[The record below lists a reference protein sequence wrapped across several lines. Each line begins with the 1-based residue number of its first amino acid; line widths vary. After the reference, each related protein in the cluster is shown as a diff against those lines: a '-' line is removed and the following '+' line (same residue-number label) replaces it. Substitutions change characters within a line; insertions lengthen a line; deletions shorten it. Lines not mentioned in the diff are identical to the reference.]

1 MRDEPGRLSQS
12 STSKKNS
19 TCELNVSRRL
29 GDGRLPGP
37 RGAVEPE
44 KTFTLLIMRPT
55 FELLEKIAPRSLH
68 ALLPIPVMV
77 PGRHSVMHP
86 VQKEGTSPDLPI

>member
-1 MRDEPGRLSQS
+1 
-12 STSKKNS
+12 
-19 TCELNVSRRL
+19 
-29 GDGRLPGP
+29 
-37 RGAVEPE
+37 
-44 KTFTLLIMRPT
+44 MRPT